1 MKFIVIEGFECSGKT
16 TTVKLLEEGLIS
28 NGYKVKV
35 VRNPGT
41 SETSEI
47 VRDLVLNAKVSSS
60 IATELMFLS
69 AMLENVNRYIF
80 SNNDYDFIIFDRYVE
95 SHICYNKVDYSTI
108 GFIKKLFFK
117 KDFIVPDFTIMLTNH
132 GSLES
137 LNRKEN
143 KDEIEKELLET
154 NYGEEVMTKYA
165 ALSYLYITE
174 SESVNYADLAEKLPT
189 KLVEMIYTLEHSLG
203 DDLDFD
209 IRPYIPLDYTEIKN
223 NGTKED
229 LAKAVKGLMVEKLLC
244 R

>member
-1 MKFIVIEGFECSGKT
+1 MKFIVVEGFECSGKT
-16 TTVKLLEEGLIS
+16 TTIKLLEEGLTG

-47 VRDLVLNAKVSSS
+47 IRDLVLNAKVNSN

-69 AMLENVNRYIF
+69 GMLENVNNYIF

-95 SHICYNKVDYSTI
+95 SHICYSKVDYGTI
-108 GFIKKLFFK
+108 GFIKKLFFN
-117 KDFIVPDFTIMLTNH
+117 KDFIVPDFTIMLTNYNSID
-132 GSLES
+132 SLT
-137 LNRKEN
+137 RKEN
-143 KDEIEKELLET
+143 KDEIEKKLLET

-165 ALSYLYITE
+165 ALSYLYLTE
-174 SESVNYADLAEKLPT
+174 SEGINYADLSLKLPA
-189 KLVEMIYTLEHSLG
+189 KLVETIWTLEHSLG
-203 DDLDFD
+203 SDLDFD

-223 NGTKED
+223 NGTKEE
-229 LAKAVKGLMVEKLLC
+229 LSKSVKELLVEKLLC